1 MEKNSTLNTDRKT
14 SEVKIYMLV
23 DKLTLDW
30 IPVPAFFT
38 LVLILKNEIFQNFVH
53 GSLTL

>member
-1 MEKNSTLNTDRKT
+1 MEKNSTLDRKT